1 MKSMINNIDNII
13 EFINGSNDF
22 VVTSH
27 ISPDGDNIG
36 STLSIYY
43 SLIKLGKNVFYVL
56 DDNSPQN
63 LKFLLEGI
71 NILRSEEFKEES
83 YSIIALDCGDKRRIC
98 VDEQI
103 INNANKIVCIDHHAS
118 NDYYGDFNY
127 IDIEASSTCEL
138 VYNLLKR
145 FNEKENLDLID
156 EKTATCLYT
165 GLVTDTGNFAYS
177 STHPSSF
184 EMAKDLLILGAKRN
198 EIIQN
203 VFQSNPYNYYKLLG
217 EALNT
222 LDIVGTKVA
231 SITVTKEMLK
241 RNVISFNDV
250 DGITSYT
257 RDIEG
262 VEVGILIKEKK
273 ENEVKISLRSKNYVD
288 VSEIAK
294 KFNGG
299 GHIRAAGCTIY
310 DSVENAKKMV
320 LEEVLKSI

>member
-1 MKSMINNIDNII
+1 MINNIDNII
-13 EFINGSNDF
+13 EFIKGSNDF

-71 NILRSEEFKEES
+71 NILKSEEFKEEN

-145 FNEKENLDLID
+145 FNEKENLNLID

-184 EMAKDLLILGAKRN
+184 EMAKDLLIFGAKRN

-222 LDIVGTKVA
+222 LDIVEMKVA

-299 GHIRAAGCTIY
+299 GHVRAAGCTIY

>member
-1 MKSMINNIDNII
+1 MINNIDNII
-13 EFINGSNDF
+13 EFIKGSNDF

-36 STLSIYY
+36 STLSMYY
-43 SLIKLGKNVFYVL
+43 SLIKLGKNVCYVL

-63 LKFLLEGI
+63 LKFLLTDV
-71 NILRSEEFKEES
+71 NILKSEEFKGQN
-83 YSIIALDCGDKRRIC
+83 YNIIALDCGDKNRIC
-98 VDEQI
+98 VSEEI
-103 INNANKIVCIDHHAS
+103 IKNANKIVCIDHHAS

-127 IDIEASSTCEL
+127 IDINASSTCEL
-138 VYNLLKR
+138 AYNLLKR
-145 FNEKENLDLID
+145 FNEKENLNLID

-198 EIIQN
+198 EVIQN

-222 LDIVGTKVA
+222 LDIVNEKIA

-241 RNVISFNDV
+241 RNVISFNDI
-250 DGITSYT
+250 DGITPYT
-257 RDIEG
+257 RDIQG

-273 ENEVKISLRSKNYVD
+273 EDEIKISLRSKNYVD
-288 VSEIAK
+288 VSKIAK
-294 KFNGG
+294 TFSGG